1 MSATIARL
9 TANEKG
15 FTGTLATLSIRC
27 PISIV
32 ENAKRSDESQEPDYR
47 VVASRN
53 GFELG
58 AAWVRT
64 SQRTGAEYIS
74 VSLRAP
80 EFGTLFANIAPAP
93 GGKEGEF
100 VMIWNPP
107 AN

>member
-15 FTGTLATLSIRC
+15 FVGTLATLAIRC
-27 PISIV
+27 PITIV
-32 ENAKRSDESQEPDYR
+32 ENAKKDENGQEPDYR
-47 VVASRN
+47 VLANRN

-80 EFGTLFANIAPAP
+80 EFGTLYANIAPAP
-93 GGKEGEF
+93 GGKDGEY

-107 AN
+107 AH